1 MRQLVYNSVKCL
13 ECSEELISYHRHDY
27 KVCGCP
33 NETMVDGGLSYERFG
48 AKDISKVE
56 LMHVYDDD
64 DFSLVRKK
72 HCRGGR
78 GVNGDQPISWTAIC
92 DMNDDWLKAVV
103 DYGGPEWHINI
114 IKKEIE
120 WRKKN

>member
-1 MRQLVYNSVKCL
+1 MRQLVYNAVKCL
-13 ECSEELISYHRHDY
+13 ECDTELVSYHRHDY
-27 KVCGCP
+27 NTCECP

-48 AKDISKVE
+48 GKDMDKVKP
-56 LMHVYDDD
+56 MHVYDDE
-64 DFSLVRKK
+64 DFEIVRTK
-72 HCRGGR
+72 HHRGGR
-78 GVNGDQPISWTAIC
+78 GIDGTEPISWTAIC

-103 DYGGPEWHINI
+103 KLGGPEWHINI